1 MTDFY
6 HDSFNIVALVV
17 IFAVGMAG
25 GLVALGARGTGR
37 AELPFSIGGVFAG
50 GIFLGAGLIHL
61 LPDSI
66 KALTGYFA
74 DSDFPIGYLIA
85 AIGFLTVPFIGEIL
99 FREAHERASQVGE
112 KGVDD
117 ALAPASGPSAY
128 ALVVI
133 LSVHSVIAGAA
144 LGAEEDFSGALVIFI
159 AIVAHKGAAGFALML
174 VFQRAAFERAKSLR
188 ILVLFASMTPLGIV
202 LGSGLD
208 RLLHRGYGPLLEG
221 LFEALAAGIFLYV
234 AIVEIIGKEFADRRA
249 VVLKFAALCLGLA
262 LMAVIALFV

>member
-1 MTDFY
+1 MTDLY
-6 HDSFNIVALVV
+6 HDSFKMIALVV
-17 IFAVGMAG
+17 IFAVGTAG
-25 GLVALGARGTGR
+25 GLVALGGRGTGR

-85 AIGFLTVPFIGEIL
+85 AIGFLTVPFIEEIL
-99 FREAHERASQVGE
+99 FGEAHARASQVG
-112 KGVDD
+112 KLGADA
-117 ALAPASGPSAY
+117 ALAPASGLSAY

-133 LSVHSVIAGAA
+133 LSVHSVLAGAA
-144 LGAEEDFSGALVIFI
+144 LGTQDNFSGSLVIFL

-174 VFQRAAFERAKSLR
+174 VFQRAGIERSKSLR
-188 ILVLFASMTPLGIV
+188 MLVLFASMTPLGIV

-208 RLLHRGYGPLLEG
+208 RLLHKGYGPLLEG
-221 LFEALAAGIFLYV
+221 LFDALAAGTFLYV

-262 LMAVIALFV
+262 LMALIALFV